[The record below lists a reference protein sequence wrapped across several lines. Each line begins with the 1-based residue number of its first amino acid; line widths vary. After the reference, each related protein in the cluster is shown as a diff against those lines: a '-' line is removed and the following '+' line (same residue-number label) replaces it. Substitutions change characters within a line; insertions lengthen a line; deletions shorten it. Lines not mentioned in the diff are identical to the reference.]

1 MTMVKPMRTRSYIAA
16 LTIMLLGLS
25 GTASAAAQHLVST
38 EPLAP
43 TPDQAFLIE
52 IQGTWPNGCPFSV
65 SPVTRVGQALRV
77 QLTQQGGVCTEALR
91 PYRIS
96 IDPAPSLPRG
106 LEAGAYQLYVAADAG
121 SGVRTVA
128 FSAFSVQPAAKVVRP
143 EPGFWVADP
152 SGAYADSGSGVGFNL
167 ERQDDAIALIA
178 YFYDS
183 AGDPRWYFSAG
194 DTLRTNYSGDLL
206 EIRGGQAVFQ
216 PYQAPRDMRSFG
228 RIDLSF
234 SDLGHAVAWFSQ
246 PEDASVLAGLRIMPI
261 SLVRF
266 GFKAGT
272 SIAALSGPW
281 MLVNLGKDGGGS
293 LIDLQPDAAAQPL
306 EISLS
311 DERNDV
317 RLSCGMVVENID
329 QPPALCVL
337 SSSAGSVSLE
347 NNGINELRSAD
358 GNTRLMRISP

>member
-1 MTMVKPMRTRSYIAA
+1 MIKPMRTRSYIAA
-16 LTIMLLGLS
+16 LTIILLGLS

-43 TPDQAFLIE
+43 APDQAFLIE
-52 IQGTWPNGCPFSV
+52 IQGTWPNGCPFSI

-77 QLTQQGGVCTEALR
+77 QLTQQGAACTEALR

-96 IDPAPSLPRG
+96 IDPAPSLPEG
-106 LEAGAYQLYVAADAG
+106 LEAGAYQLYVEADDG
-121 SGVRTVA
+121 SGIRTVA
-128 FSAFSVQPAAKVVRP
+128 FSAFSVQPAAKVVSP
-143 EPGFWVADP
+143 EPGFWVADA
-152 SGAYADSGSGVGFNL
+152 SGDYADSGSGVGFNL

-183 AGDPRWYFSAG
+183 GGDPRWYFSAG
-194 DTLRTNYSGDLL
+194 DTRRTHYSGDLL
-206 EIRGGQAVFQ
+206 EIRGGQTVFQ

-234 SDLGHAVAWFSQ
+234 IDRGHAVAWFSQ
-246 PEDASVLAGLRIMPI
+246 PEDASILAALRIMPI

-266 GFKAGT
+266 GFNAGT

-281 MLVNLGKDGGGS
+281 MLVNLDKDGGSGS
-293 LIDLQPDAAAQPL
+293 LVDLQPGAAVQPL
-306 EISLS
+306 EISLM

-317 RLSCGMVVENID
+317 HLNCGVVVEHND

-337 SSSAGSVSLE
+337 RSSAGSVSLE